1 MPNRIFDLFAAVFK
15 DAQPYITKPSHKK
28 TAERYQLKKK
38 TVLLK
43 SVVPFFERFPL
54 LFFRNA
60 KRFQSFKLVLK
71 ALAKFPFKTVTC
83 FSNKKDR
90 TQLVLKKLYN
100 CDIEIFDPSLRR
112 RTLEEMLELLEL
124 DFKKFKII

>member
-1 MPNRIFDLFAAVFK
+1 M
-15 DAQPYITKPSHKK
+15 
-28 TAERYQLKKK
+28 
-38 TVLLK
+38 LLK

-71 ALAKFPFKTVTC
+71 ALPKFPFK
-83 FSNKKDR
+83 KER
-90 TQLVLKKLYN
+90 TQYVLKKLYN